1 MKILIRGFFRF
12 VRLLLAPVMLA
23 WLHAPV
29 SGRVRRDPAA
39 QAALDARTGNLV
51 LYHFPTCPFC
61 IRVRRN
67 LRRLGL
73 EVAERDARNDE
84 TARAEL
90 EAGGGKVQVPCLRIT
105 HDDGHVEWL
114 YESDAINAWLE
125 RLAGE

>member
-1 MKILIRGFFRF
+1 
-12 VRLLLAPVMLA
+12 MLA

-39 QAALDARTGNLV
+39 QAALDARTAGLV

-61 IRVRRN
+61 IRVRRR

-73 EVAERDARNDE
+73 NVALRDARNDPA
-84 TARAEL
+84 ARAEL
-90 EAGGGKVQVPCLRIT
+90 ETGGGKVQVPCLRIS
-105 HDDGHVEWL
+105 HDDDRVEWL

-125 RLAGE
+125 RLVSG